1 MIINRLEFIQR
12 AQIDQKT
19 LEVWLQEEWLVPNEV
34 VTDMEFSEVDLARAI
49 FILDLRE
56 RLGINDEGV
65 GVILHLVDQVHGLR
79 RMLGALLPESEQT
92 RDGREPSE
100 DLSALTK

>member
-12 AQIDQKT
+12 VQIDQQT
-19 LEVWLQEEWLVPNEV
+19 LEVWLREEWLLPNEI

-49 FILDLRE
+49 FIIDLKE
-56 RLGINDEGV
+56 RLGVNDEGV

-79 RMLGALLPESEQT
+79 RMVGALLHEKP
-92 RDGREPSE
+92 
-100 DLSALTK
+100 AA